1 MSNQLSRV
9 ETHKKRLKEEK
20 SRPLL
25 QRVKGKI
32 VAQLDAK
39 IAIPTDVA
47 EQSDEQGPV
56 PARTDTYS
64 SQRIKLSKIFLNTL
78 IVLFFLLTIGLV
90 WWGVEGAPPLNEIW
104 GL

>member
-9 ETHKKRLKEEK
+9 ETQKKRLKEEK
-20 SRPLL
+20 SKPLL
-25 QRVKGKI
+25 QRVTGK
-32 VAQLDAK
+32 VVGQVGMK
-39 IAIPTDVA
+39 IAIPSVDA
-47 EQSDEQGPV
+47 EQRDEQDPV

-78 IVLFFLLTIGLV
+78 IVLFFLLTMGLV